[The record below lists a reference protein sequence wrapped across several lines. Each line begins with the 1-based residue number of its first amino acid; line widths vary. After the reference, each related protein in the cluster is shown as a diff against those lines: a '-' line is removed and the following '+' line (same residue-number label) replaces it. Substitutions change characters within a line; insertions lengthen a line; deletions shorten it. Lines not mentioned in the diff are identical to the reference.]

1 MSRAVVDIRVAKRLA
16 GIALAGTLLLVA
28 SACSTDVTSEAS
40 AISDAIDVTTS
51 AAPVYVDSNGYDI
64 AATVND
70 RVITRAEVYAR
81 IKMIRAQNGLANDAD
96 YLGYLG
102 DLGISQSDYFSRV
115 LDIMVDETLVEM
127 EAERLGITVS
137 ERDVDTRIAQLSS
150 RYPNRSSWLETLTAC
165 GYTEASYR
173 EAVHSSMISSAVE
186 NEIVSQ
192 IEPSRNQ
199 LAEYAEQV
207 APALEGRRSSHILFS
222 QNDLALAQD
231 VLAQLQAGADFD
243 QMASQYSLDGSGA
256 DGGDMGWDS
265 VNPLPDEYQE
275 ALDQLEPGEISGIV
289 SSQFGYHIILCT
301 ERYVPTYHED
311 GSLDLEAIPPSLF
324 DYIRE
329 QMRLTS
335 GLLAYQAYMQ
345 TLESDADIVIYD

>member
-1 MSRAVVDIRVAKRLA
+1 MAQITNCLKLISRINEGDQDSLISRIDELQ
-16 GIALAGTLLLVA
+16 ALGVPAQRAQVQ
-28 SACSTDVTSEAS
+28 V
-40 AISDAIDVTTS
+40 AIDVL
-51 AAPVYVDSNGYDI
+51 
-64 AATVND
+64 
-70 RVITRAEVYAR
+70 AR
-81 IKMIRAQNGLANDAD
+81 
-96 YLGYLG
+96 
-102 DLGISQSDYFSRV
+102 
-115 LDIMVDETLVEM
+115 
-127 EAERLGITVS
+127 
-137 ERDVDTRIAQLSS
+137 
-150 RYPNRSSWLETLTAC
+150 
-165 GYTEASYR
+165 
-173 EAVHSSMISSAVE
+173 
-186 NEIVSQ
+186 
-192 IEPSRNQ
+192 
-199 LAEYAEQV
+199 
-207 APALEGRRSSHILFS
+207 
-222 QNDLALAQD
+222 
-231 VLAQLQAGADFD
+231 LQAGADFD